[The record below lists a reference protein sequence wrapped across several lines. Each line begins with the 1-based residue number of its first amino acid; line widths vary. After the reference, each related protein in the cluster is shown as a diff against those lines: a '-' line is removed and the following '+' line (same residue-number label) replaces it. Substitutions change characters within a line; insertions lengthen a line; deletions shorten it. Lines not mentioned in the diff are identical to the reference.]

1 MKKNL
6 IKIFLIIMVVFLF
19 LISSM
24 TAMVFGYDEESLC
37 SNDEGNKIYEKSTLL
52 FGPMD
57 SPWPMKCH
65 DNRHTGMSS
74 YSTADNPG
82 IEKWRFKCG
91 EISGWVEG
99 GIVIG
104 DDGTLYFGDLDYYF
118 YALNPDGSL
127 KWKYKTGGHITSTPA
142 IDEDGTIY
150 VGSSSMLAQ

>member
-1 MKKNL
+1 MKNNF

-65 DNRHTGMSS
+65 DIHHTGRSP

-82 IEKWRFKCG
+82 IEKWRFKCT
-91 EISGWVEG
+91 WVED
-99 GIVIG
+99 GIIIG
-104 DDGTLYFGDLDYYF
+104 DDGTLYFGDTRAYLF
-118 YALNPDGSL
+118 ALNPDGSL
-127 KWKYKTGGHITSTPA
+127 KWKYEGGRITSSPTRA
-142 IDEDGTIY
+142 IRFCI
-150 VGSSSMLAQ
+150 